1 MPGPCLLNAVEHPLQ
16 LLIVG
21 DVMLGRGVNSVL
33 EHEPPEYPWGDTL
46 PVFQHADWRICNLEC
61 VLSDRGK
68 PWAAYEKAFHFR
80 SAARNLA
87 ALTAASVNAVSLANN
102 HVLDYGEE
110 ALLQMLEVLDEA
122 KIAYSG
128 AGVDIVQ
135 ASQMAVAET
144 QGRRLGLMAFTDNEP
159 PWEATPHHPGIF
171 YVPVDLSDARAQGLF
186 RMVRER
192 SATVDLLIVSAHW
205 GGNWGYTP
213 PKEHIEFAHAL
224 IDAGAGLVFGHSSHV
239 FRGIEFYQDRPVLY
253 GVGDFVD
260 DYAVDEIER
269 NDQSFI
275 FTVDL
280 DKKGPCGLRL
290 YPTVIRRCQA
300 AMAEGGEARRIA
312 RKMEELCAPFHAPI
326 QWNEGKQCLETSGS
340 FVAVEK
346 SYRT

>member
-1 MPGPCLLNAVEHPLQ
+1 MPGPCPFNAAEHPLQ

-33 EHEPPEYPWGDTL
+33 EHEPPAYPWGDTL
-46 PVFQHADWRICNLEC
+46 PVFQRADWRICNLEC

-80 SAARNLA
+80 SAARNVA
-87 ALTAASVNAVSLANN
+87 ALTAAPVNAVSLANN

-110 ALLQMLEVLDEA
+110 ALLQMLEALDEA
-122 KIAYSG
+122 KIVYSG
-128 AGVDIVQ
+128 AGVDIIQ
-135 ASQMAVAET
+135 ASQMAVAEILD
-144 QGRRLGLMAFTDNEP
+144 RRLGLMAFTDNEP

-171 YVPVDLSDARAQGLF
+171 YVPVDLGDARAQGLF

-213 PKEHIEFAHAL
+213 PREHIEFAHAL

-239 FRGIEFYQDRPVLY
+239 FRGIEFYRDRPVLY
-253 GVGDFVD
+253 GVGNFVD

-275 FTVDL
+275 FTVNITGRL
-280 DKKGPCGLRL
+280 PHELRL

-312 RKMEELCAPFHAPI
+312 RKMEELCSVFQTPI
-326 QWNEGKQCLETSGS
+326 QWNESGQRLEVNART
-340 FVAVEK
+340 VAAD
-346 SYRT
+346 SH